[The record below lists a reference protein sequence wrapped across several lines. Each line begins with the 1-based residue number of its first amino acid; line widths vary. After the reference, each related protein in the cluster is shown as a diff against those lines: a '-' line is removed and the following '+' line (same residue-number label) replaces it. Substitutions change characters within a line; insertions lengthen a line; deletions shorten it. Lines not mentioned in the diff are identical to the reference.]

1 MNFSDYALSEDIK
14 RALAALNYE
23 KPTEVQA
30 KVMPQ
35 ILKQEDCIVQ
45 AKTGSGKTAA
55 FAIPLIEQIEWIE
68 NKPQVLVLT
77 PTRELAVQVSDEFT
91 AIGRFKRIKSVPLY
105 GKQPFR
111 YQQTELKQK
120 THIAVGTPG
129 RVLDHIEK
137 GTLNISKIHTVVID
151 EADEM
156 LNMGFIE
163 QVESILQAVD
173 GRQNTYLFSATFSDE
188 IKELVKRF
196 ANNPAT
202 IELVTKEA
210 APKIAHLMMTV
221 EEERKMKLLQQLLTV
236 ENPEQCVI
244 FCRTKDRVDE
254 VHDVLYELKYSV
266 DELHGG
272 MDQATRLLVMN
283 DFKRGDF
290 RYLVATDVAARGIDV
305 ENISHVI
312 QYDLP
317 LENEAYVHRTGRT
330 GRAGKEGKA
339 YTFVTPFEG
348 EFLDRLQTYLGFT
361 FEEVAHPTEEA
372 VAAAKDAFEEKMKH
386 MPKRKVLKVEAVSE
400 GITRLYFN
408 GGKKKKLRAIDF
420 VGTICS
426 IPGVEAT
433 DIGIITILDTS
444 TFVEI
449 LNGKGDKVMREMRSK
464 TIKGKQL
471 KVHIAKS

>member
-1 MNFSDYALSEDIK
+1 M
-14 RALAALNYE
+14 
-23 KPTEVQA
+23 
-30 KVMPQ
+30 
-35 ILKQEDCIVQ
+35 
-45 AKTGSGKTAA
+45 
-55 FAIPLIEQIEWIE
+55 
-68 NKPQVLVLT
+68 LT
-77 PTRELAVQVSDEFT
+77 PTRELAVQVAEEFT
-91 AIGRFKRIKSVPLY
+91 AIGRYKRIKAVPLY

-120 THIAVGTPG
+120 THIIVGTPG

-137 GTLNISKIHTVVID
+137 GTLIVSKINAVVID

-163 QVESILQAVD
+163 QVESILNAIAN
-173 GRQNTYLFSATFSDE
+173 RQNTYLFSATFSDE
-188 IKELVKRF
+188 ILTLGGRYTKNAAF
-196 ANNPAT
+196 
-202 IELVTKEA
+202 IELVNKEV
-210 APKIAHLMMTV
+210 APKIDHYVVHV
-221 EEERKMKLLQQLLTV
+221 EDEKKVDLLQKFLKV
-236 ENPEQCVI
+236 ENPDQCII

-254 VHDVLYELKYSV
+254 LHDILYDLQYSV

-305 ENISHVI
+305 ENISHVFH
-312 QYDLP
+312 YDLP

-339 YTFVTPFEG
+339 ITFVTPFEQD
-348 EFLDRLQTYLGFT
+348 FLARLEEYLGFT
-361 FEEVAHPTEEA
+361 FKEIATPSEEEVQQAE
-372 VAAAKDAFEEKMKH
+372 KAFEKKMNE
-386 MPKRKVLKVEAVSE
+386 MPKRKELKIEAVSE

-408 GGKKKKLRAIDF
+408 GGKKKKLRAVDF

-426 IPGVEAT
+426 IPSITAE

-449 LNGKGDKVMREMRSK
+449 LNGKGNIVLKEMQNK
-464 TIKGKQL
+464 TIKGKKL